1 MRIIEP
7 AWDAIL
13 QRLADFIAGVM
24 IELVAD
30 SVVFVGSVGQEDL
43 VAVDDEEISAR
54 IVMLM
59 LQKLA
64 QRVWSIEQRRCPI
77 G

>member
-1 MRIIEP
+1 
-7 AWDAIL
+7 
-13 QRLADFIAGVM
+13 M